1 MTIQPTDLV
10 IYESERMT
18 DEANG
23 GGRPTGRVIPDN
35 TRGRMGRRRPYIFW
49 GGVLLLGAMALLW
62 LPVSFESEMVLPVA
76 ALIM

>member
-35 TRGRMGRRRPYIFW
+35 TLNAIFPKTSRRDRTEGRRAPRGR
-49 GGVLLLGAMALLW
+49 VD
-62 LPVSFESEMVLPVA
+62 
-76 ALIM
+76 